1 MQYVRMV
8 QHVKIN
14 MMDIRV
20 SVLQAILVSF
30 AIKYTSLVA
39 VGIAQRTHLGSAE
52 KKWQIFSLCK
62 YFLRCSFI
70 CVAIWVNIWK
80 QLT

>member
-39 VGIAQRTHLGSAE
+39 VGIAQRTHLGTTTTTT
-52 KKWQIFSLCK
+52 
-62 YFLRCSFI
+62 
-70 CVAIWVNIWK
+70 V
-80 QLT
+80 